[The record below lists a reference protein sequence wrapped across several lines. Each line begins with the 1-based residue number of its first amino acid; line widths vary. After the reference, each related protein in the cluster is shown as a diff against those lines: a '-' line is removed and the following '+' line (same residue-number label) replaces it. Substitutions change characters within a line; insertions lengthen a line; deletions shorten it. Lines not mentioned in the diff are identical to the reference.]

1 MRRVRSRACL
11 TCKSPRI
18 RSPRR
23 STACSHSAWC
33 GGSARIAANATAPIR
48 KSRHSS
54 PANQKEHRTL
64 VRGRGCEACHRTGY
78 LGRIGIFELLVVS
91 EALNRAITARESLA
105 RLREL
110 GEREGMQLMRHD
122 GWVKVQAE
130 ITTVEEV
137 LRVTAH

>member
-1 MRRVRSRACL
+1 MACW
-11 TCKSPRI
+11 
-18 RSPRR
+18 
-23 STACSHSAWC
+23 HSAWC
-33 GGSARIAANATAPIR
+33 VGFARIAANEP
-48 KSRHSS
+48 KGK
-54 PANQKEHRTL
+54 PQL
-64 VRGRGCEACHRTGY
+64 VRGRGCDACHRTGY

-91 EALNRAITARESLA
+91 ETLNRAITARESLA

-110 GEREGMQLMRHD
+110 GEKEGMQLMRHD